1 MPTLLNFNSA
11 RLSNNTQFIASIPT
25 EPDSYLLLSMGLYV
39 PVSINTVVI
48 NANTL
53 WFTPFEF
60 AETIS
65 LTLNMDGI
73 QVADSVIAPNGF
85 EASNLILQSVFE
97 NVPIGHHAFN
107 LSVSKQNENANVV
120 APVTMTGSVFG

>member
-11 RLSNNTQFIASIPT
+11 RLSNSTQFVAVIPT

-39 PVSINTVVI
+39 PVSVNTVVI
-48 NANTL
+48 NSSIL
-53 WFTPFEF
+53 WFVPFEY

-85 EASNLILQSVFE
+85 ESNNLFMQSVFE

-107 LSVSKQNENANVV
+107 LSVSKQNENANVYT
-120 APVTMTGSVFG
+120 PVTMTGSVFG